1 MRPMTKPALPL
12 LLLALLFPPDAAAQA
27 RPEAP
32 DAPRRPRI
40 GLALG
45 GGSARGIAHIGV
57 LEWFEQHH
65 VPIDAIVGTSM
76 GGLIAGAYASGMTP
90 AEIGVLMRE
99 TDWDVMFLADSPFR
113 YKTFRRKQ
121 DRRAY
126 PAQLEFGLKGGFRMP
141 SGLNPGQQV
150 ALLLDRIAAPYTDLA
165 SFDALPTPFRCVAT
179 DLKSGG
185 AVVLGRGS
193 LSQAMRATMAIPGVF
208 TPVNFDDWLLV
219 DGGAL
224 NNIPA
229 DVVRAMGV
237 DIVIAVNV
245 GADSAETEEQAQS
258 LFALLGRT
266 IDTMMTVGTRRA
278 LESADIIVDPDL
290 KGLGSTDWRRSD
302 DLAER
307 GRAAAEAQAVPL
319 SRYAITPEA
328 HAAFQAARQGRRQT
342 TLPTPMFVETRGLL
356 GDLTP
361 SMSRVL
367 ERQFQPE
374 IGRQLDLDRVS
385 QQVLAV
391 AGTDRFE
398 YVTFRPVERQGETGL
413 LIGARPK
420 SYGPPFLALGLELS
434 NVDSTNFAVN
444 LGGRITTYDIVGSG
458 SEGRLD
464 INLGTDLLAAGE
476 IYRPFGRSGVF
487 VAPRAYFNRYGR
499 NGYVDDRF
507 VAEYRVKRL
516 GGGFDLGY
524 TTGHRS
530 EFRAGVDFSDIRG
543 RVRVGD
549 PQLPEVEGGEGS
561 ARLQFIYDAQTSP
574 IVPTRGLYV
583 RSTLRHYFDMADV
596 IATPVDGEALAI
608 HPEKVTQGEVNGTW
622 FRRAVGEDRI
632 FLGFGG
638 GTSFGE
644 RPLYNDFALG
654 GILRLGAFSNDQL
667 RGSDYTYVNA
677 GYLRRVSR
685 LSDVIG
691 GNIYLGGWLES
702 GSAWNDWDEKDWH
715 NNVTGGLIIESLI
728 GPIFAG
734 LSADVNRLRYYVAI
748 GPLFK

>member
-1 MRPMTKPALPL
+1 MTRQVHL
-12 LLLALLFPPDAAAQA
+12 LFLIALLFPPDTFAQTQ
-27 RPEAP
+27 PEAAGQP
-32 DAPRRPRI
+32 QRPRI

-90 AEIGVLMRE
+90 AEIRELMRE
-99 TDWDVMFLADSPFR
+99 TDWDIMFLADSPFR

-150 ALLLDRIAAPYTDLA
+150 ALLLDRIAAPYSELA
-165 SFDALPTPFRCVAT
+165 SFDVLPTPFRCVAT
-179 DLKSGG
+179 DLKSGQ

-208 TPVNFDDWLLV
+208 TPVSFDDWLLV

-245 GADSAETEEQAQS
+245 GADSAETEEQVQS

-278 LESADIIVDPDL
+278 LESADIVVDPDL

-302 DLAER
+302 DLAAR
-307 GRAAAEAQAVPL
+307 GRAAAEAQADRL
-319 SRYAITPEA
+319 SKYALAPEA
-328 HAAFQAARQGRRQT
+328 HAEFQAARQGRRQT

-361 SMSRVL
+361 SMRRVL

-374 IGRQLDLDRVS
+374 LGRQLDLDRMS
-385 QQVLAV
+385 GQVLTV

-398 YVTFRPVERQGETGL
+398 YVTFGQVERQNETGL

-444 LGGRITTYDIVGSG
+444 LGGRITTYDIIGSG

-464 INLGTDLLAAGE
+464 LNLGTELLAAGE
-476 IYRPFGRSGVF
+476 LYRPFGRSGFF

-499 NGYVDDRF
+499 NGYLDDRF
-507 VAEYRVKRL
+507 VAEYRVKRMGAGL
-516 GGGFDLGY
+516 DLGY

-530 EFRAGVDFSDIRG
+530 EIRAGVDFSDLRG

-561 ARLQFIYDAQTSP
+561 ARLQFTYDAQTSP
-574 IVPTRGLYV
+574 IVPSRGLYV
-583 RSTLRHYFDMADV
+583 RSTLRYYFDMADITTTQV
-596 IATPVDGEALAI
+596 GGQPLPV
-608 HPEKVTQGEVNGTW
+608 HPEKITQGEVNGTW
-622 FRRAVGEDRI
+622 FRRGAGEDRI
-632 FLGFGG
+632 FIGLGG
-638 GTSFGE
+638 GTSFGD

-654 GILRLGAFSNDQL
+654 GLLRLGAFNNDQL
-667 RGSDYTYVNA
+667 RGSNYGYVNA
-677 GYLRRVSR
+677 GYLRQVSR

-691 GNIYLGGWLES
+691 GNMYLGGWLES

-715 NNVTGGLIIESLI
+715 NNVTGGLIVESLI

-734 LSADVNRLRYYVAI
+734 VSADVNRFRYYVAI